1 MTKDLIIIGGIYT
14 SIIFG
19 AMNIHTNHLL
29 NKQIQE
35 TELAKIVAIQLDE
48 DLTNM
53 EQNVI
58 SLNAELDN
66 VQTTIDSYS
75 RIQRIQKDIAR
86 LWDRR

>member
-1 MTKDLIIIGGIYT
+1 MANIPEFISVLRKIRDEIYPEVEATYENALILKAAIEAG
-14 SIIFG
+14 
-19 AMNIHTNHLL
+19 
-29 NKQIQE
+29 Q
-35 TELAKIVAIQLDE
+35 IQLDE

-66 VQTTIDSYS
+66 VQTTIESYN